1 MSGDEVE
8 KKGGY
13 GVVYQDVTRNR
24 NICAAAKGL
33 YAYLSALCGATDE
46 CYPSV
51 ETITRE
57 MGMGR
62 DTFYRHINVLVA
74 AGVVEKRQTMNDDGK
89 FGRTVYRL
97 THEVVISDYPIT
109 QNEDTVLPT
118 AEDKETKNN
127 NTTINNIKNNID
139 YQLIADMYNAT
150 CVSLPRLTKL
160 SDKRKKAI
168 RGRYNQ
174 GYTTEDFGRLF
185 ERAES
190 SSFLKG
196 SNNRN
201 WVANFDWL
209 VADANMAKTLDGNYA
224 DRNDSGGR
232 SNGQNNQGRGQAAD
246 WYEQYLGPCDSDQ
259 DRGD

>member
-1 MSGDEVE
+1 MSGGEVE

-33 YAYLSALCGATDE
+33 YAYLSALCGTSDE
-46 CYPSV
+46 CFPSV
-51 ETITRE
+51 ETIIKE

-62 DTFYRHINVLVA
+62 DTFYRHINALVA
-74 AGVVEKRQTMNDDGK
+74 AGVVEKQQTMNDGGK
-89 FGRTVYRL
+89 FGRTTYRL
-97 THEVVISDYPIT
+97 THQVVISDYPIT

-139 YQLIADMYNAT
+139 YQLIADMYNGT

-168 RGRYNQ
+168 RARYNQ
-174 GYTTEDFGRLF
+174 GYTTEDFGSLF
-185 ERAES
+185 EKAES

-196 SNNRN
+196 SNSRN
-201 WVANFDWL
+201 WMASFDWL

-224 DRNDSGGR
+224 DRSDNGGGG
-232 SNGQNNQGRGQAAD
+232 NGQDNQGRGQVAD
-246 WYEQYLGPCDSDQ
+246 WYEQYLGPSDNNQ
-259 DRGD
+259 D